1 MQTNSD
7 QPVIPAEANDS
18 QTASDEAV
26 VCKELLASKRLAL
39 CKSLVKSG
47 ARTVRDGAASRSKF
61 KSAVMNAMAAPGGNP
76 EKVDYPTPQEWF
88 DYLDLEFGFTLD
100 PCCAHGTA
108 KCAKHY
114 TEAED
119 GLSKSWEDERV
130 FMNPP
135 YGRNIG
141 PWMEKAYAE
150 SKRGA
155 LVVCFVPA
163 RVDTNWWHDY
173 AIKGEIRLPKG
184 RCKNADGSAWP
195 FPVAVVIYRPRVMQ
209 NGRGERPGPKDA

>member
-1 MQTNSD
+1 MSDSHPTMTTND
-7 QPVIPAEANDS
+7 TETPVLPAMPE
-18 QTASDEAV
+18 TAERGGCSSPSN
-26 VCKELLASKRLAL
+26 CS
-39 CKSLVKSG
+39 
-47 ARTVRDGAASRSKF
+47 ASRSKF
-61 KSAVMNAMAAPGGNP
+61 KSATMNAMAAPGGDP
-76 EKVDYPTPQEWF
+76 VKVDYPTPQEWF
-88 DYLDLEFGFTLD
+88 DYLNLEFGFTLD

-108 KCAKHY
+108 KCVKHY

-141 PWMEKAYAE
+141 PWMAKAYAE

-173 AIKGEIRLPKG
+173 AIKGEVRLPKG

-195 FPVAVVIYRPRVMQ
+195 FPVAVVIYRPRLVMQ
-209 NGRGERPGPKDA
+209 NTRI

>member
-1 MQTNSD
+1 MT
-7 QPVIPAEANDS
+7 
-18 QTASDEAV
+18 T
-26 VCKELLASKRLAL
+26 ELQLDAMAGL
-39 CKSLVKSG
+39 G
-47 ARTVRDGAASRSKF
+47 AADGSASRSKF

-195 FPVAVVIYRPRVMQ
+195 FPVAVVIYRLRVMQ
-209 NGRGERPGPKDA
+209 NSDYPERISGEQTQKQKQATFEF

>member
-1 MQTNSD
+1 MTPKETSD
-7 QPVIPAEANDS
+7 FTLDAM
-18 QTASDEAV
+18 ASFA
-26 VCKELLASKRLAL
+26 AAPGS
-39 CKSLVKSG
+39 
-47 ARTVRDGAASRSKF
+47 ASRSKF
-61 KSAVMNAMAAPGGNP
+61 KSAVMNAMAAPGGDP
-76 EKVDYPTPQEWF
+76 VKVDYPTPQEWF
-88 DYLDLEFGFTLD
+88 DYLNLEFGFTLD

-108 KCAKHY
+108 KCARYY
-114 TEAED
+114 TEADD
-119 GLSKSWEDERV
+119 GLNKSWADERV

-141 PWMEKAYAE
+141 PWMAKAYEE

-173 AIKGEIRLPKG
+173 AIKGEVRLPKG

-195 FPVAVVIYRPRVMQ
+195 FPIAVVIFRPRLVTPNAESSNCAQ
-209 NGRGERPGPKDA
+209 